1 MEWNGIIFY
10 NRRRCA
16 LEGGIGLQ
24 YKILIIEDDADIAEL
39 LAGHLQKFGFLV
51 ACCRDF
57 SNILVEFEAMKPHL
71 VLLDINLP
79 AYDGFYWCSKMRAQS
94 ACPIVFLSCR
104 NADADQVY
112 AMMNGGDDFVTKPFS
127 LDVITAKIT
136 ALLRRVYGEYAAADN
151 GELLCGDCTFLQ
163 NRLVLRCN
171 GREAELSKTEAGVLR
186 LMFEKYPDVVSREA
200 LLNAIWDE
208 DTFVEENTLNVTISR
223 LRRRLDQ
230 VGSTLVLKDV
240 RGVGYRI
247 GAENHER

>member
-1 MEWNGIIFY
+1 M
-10 NRRRCA
+10 
-16 LEGGIGLQ
+16 Q
-24 YKILIIEDDADIAEL
+24 YRILIIEDDVDIAEL
-39 LAGHLQKFGFLV
+39 LALHLQKFGFQV
-51 ACCRDF
+51 ERCQNF
-57 SNILVEFEAMKPHL
+57 TNILAEFEAVKPHL

-94 ACPIVFLSCR
+94 ACPIVFLSSR

-151 GELLCGDCTFLQ
+151 GELSCGDCTFLQ

-171 GREAELSKTEAGVLR
+171 GREAELSKTEAGILR
-186 LMFEKYPDVVSREA
+186 LMFEKYPDVVLREA

-223 LRRRLDQ
+223 LRRRLEQ
-230 VGSTLVLKDV
+230 VGSSLGLKAV

-247 GAENHER
+247 GAERYER